1 MSVKLRIK
9 KVKDNGKS
17 LYLDIYHN
25 GQRSYEFLNI
35 TIAKDDE
42 PEKKKEKLIL
52 ANLIRSQRDVEVISR
67 NTDYT
72 PKHKKKVDFLLFCE
86 SFLNDYTKKD
96 KRMVRY
102 AIEKF
107 NAYILHEKILKP
119 NKVLLAGEVNKNM
132 IEGFRDYLTS
142 TEGGLT
148 GETPQNYFTRFRKVL
163 KSATQLGIF
172 NLNPADNIVFKRSDE
187 SLKLK
192 KQILTADELRLLSNK
207 PCGNDMV
214 KRAFLFACHTG
225 LGMAE
230 LRMLKWSNIDNGRL
244 ITNREKTTIS
254 INIKLSES
262 ALRMIGEKGKPNELI
277 FNLNISDQAISKNL
291 KNWVKSAE
299 IEKNI
304 SFYCGRHTYAVL
316 LLMNGNNLKTLADAM
331 GQTSTRHTLKYLNH
345 VDSLKDQATSNLPTI

>member
-1 MSVKLRIK
+1 M
-9 KVKDNGKS
+9 
-17 LYLDIYHN
+17 
-25 GQRSYEFLNI
+25 
-35 TIAKDDE
+35 
-42 PEKKKEKLIL
+42 
-52 ANLIRSQRDVEVISR
+52 
-67 NTDYT
+67 
-72 PKHKKKVDFLLFCE
+72 
-86 SFLNDYTKKD
+86 
-96 KRMVRY
+96 
-102 AIEKF
+102 
-107 NAYILHEKILKP
+107 
-119 NKVLLAGEVNKNM
+119 
-132 IEGFRDYLTS
+132 
-142 TEGGLT
+142 
-148 GETPQNYFTRFRKVL
+148 
-163 KSATQLGIF
+163 
-172 NLNPADNIVFKRSDE
+172 
-187 SLKLK
+187 
-192 KQILTADELRLLSNK
+192 RLLSNK

-262 ALRMIGEKGKPNELI
+262 ALRMIGEKGKPDEPI